1 MKVIKI
7 ESQAHALEVKKYF
20 ESLGY
25 DADCID
31 FEDDFIYY
39 GIDEDENMVDGWRKA
54 QVMNYGWEI
63 IKLPKPFPRMMMVR
77 GRDGSVWSKGLVIG
91 IFNGH
96 YLTPMHTDSIEDIDC
111 DTSALFWSEAKE
123 IEPVKV
129 TIEELM
135 DCYAKEH
142 GIAVEN
148 LKVWTN

>member
-20 ESLGY
+20 ESQGY
-25 DADCID
+25 NADCID

-39 GIDEDENMVDGWRKA
+39 GIDEDENMVDGWRKT
-54 QVMNYGWEI
+54 QVIEGGYEI
-63 IKLPKPFPRMMMVR
+63 VELPKPFPRMMMVR
-77 GRDGSVWSKGLVIG
+77 DGDGSEWYKKLVVG
-91 IFNGH
+91 VFNGH
-96 YLTPMHTDSIEDIDC
+96 YLALEKGC
-111 DTSALFWSEAKE
+111 DKICDVSLFTGVSFWEQAKE

-148 LKVWTN
+148 LKV

>member
-39 GIDEDENMVDGWRKA
+39 GIDEDENMVDGWRKT
-54 QVMNYGWEI
+54 QVIEGGYEI
-63 IKLPKPFPRMMMVR
+63 VELPKPFPRMMMVR
-77 GRDGSVWSKGLVIG
+77 DGDGSEWYKKLVVG
-91 IFNGH
+91 VFNGH
-96 YLTPMHTDSIEDIDC
+96 YLALELAKSIEDIDC
-111 DTSALFWSEAKE
+111 DNSALFWSEAKE

-148 LKVWTN
+148 LKV

>member
-20 ESLGY
+20 ESQRY
-25 DADCID
+25 NADCVEFDED
-31 FEDDFIYY
+31 FEYY
-39 GIDEDENMVDGWRKA
+39 GVNEYDGIVDGWRKT
-54 QVMNYGWEI
+54 QVIEGGYEI
-63 IKLPKPFPRMMMVR
+63 VELPKPFPRMMMVR

-148 LKVWTN
+148 LKV